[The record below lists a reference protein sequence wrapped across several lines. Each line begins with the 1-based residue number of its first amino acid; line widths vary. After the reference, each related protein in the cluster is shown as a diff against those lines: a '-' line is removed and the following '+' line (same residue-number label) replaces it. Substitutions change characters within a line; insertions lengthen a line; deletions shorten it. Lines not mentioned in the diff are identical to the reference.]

1 MSRNRISLTTLRIGL
16 GGRRVSPLVFP
27 SADAMADNREAG
39 EETTAVDSVATGQ
52 GAFGQL
58 APGSSR
64 LFRFNPA
71 AVLFIEFRISF
82 CADGSISGH
91 RSAYNLA

>member
-1 MSRNRISLTTLRIGL
+1 M
-16 GGRRVSPLVFP
+16 SPLVFP

-64 LFRFNPA
+64 LFALIPQLCFSSNSELA
-71 AVLFIEFRISF
+71 SVQTAVSVAIDLRITLLES
-82 CADGSISGH
+82 C
-91 RSAYNLA
+91 